1 MLKIITSID
10 DYKNAIK
17 QVRSS
22 HISKSFD
29 AKIGFLGFT
38 GLCKLLCNLVWTMP
52 KGWTNAWKIVKR
64 VQGQSPVPQG
74 NINVFQ
80 WVIDYEPENLLV
92 KENKKL

>member
-52 KGWTNAWKIVKR
+52 KGWTNA
-64 VQGQSPVPQG
+64 
-74 NINVFQ
+74 
-80 WVIDYEPENLLV
+80 
-92 KENKKL
+92 